1 MIAVTLALVAA
12 ASAVPVTD
20 VKPEVGL
27 RTYVE
32 PVKTI
37 RSESSQ
43 QPEGPYSFSF
53 ETENGITREENG
65 QVKEVLDEENKPQ
78 TVVVVRGAY
87 SYTDNDGKI
96 ETINYYADETG
107 FHAEGPS
114 IPTVA
119 PSRR

>member
-1 MIAVTLALVAA
+1 MIAVALTLVAV
-12 ASAVPVTD
+12 ASAVPVADTRE
-20 VKPEVGL
+20 EV
-27 RTYVE
+27 RRVYVE
-32 PVKTI
+32 PIKIV

-43 QPEGPYSFSF
+43 QPAGDYVFSF
-53 ETENGITREENG
+53 ETANGITREENG
-65 QVKEVLDEENKPQ
+65 QLKEVLDEENKPQ
-78 TVVVVRGAY
+78 TVVAVRGAY